1 MGIVFNI
8 DEVFELAEQIERNGG
23 KFYRKAAESAGNEDA
38 RDLLLSLAV
47 MEDEHE
53 ATFKAMR
60 VEVSADEAAPTI
72 YDPEGQSVAYLKA
85 MASGHVFDVSSDPS
99 EGLTGGETLQEILST
114 AIGAEK
120 NSIVFYLGLKDVVPE
135 KLGKDKIDPII
146 KEEMA
151 HITLLVDKV
160 SALG

>member
-1 MGIVFNI
+1 MGIVFNM

-23 KFYRKAAESAGNEDA
+23 KFYRKAAESSRNENA
-38 RDLLLSLAV
+38 SSLLLSLAV

-60 VEVSADEAAPTI
+60 AEVSADEKAPTI

-99 EGLTGGETLQEILST
+99 DKLTGGETLKEIL
-114 AIGAEK
+114 AIAITAEK
-120 NSIVFYLGLKDVVPE
+120 DSIVFYLGIKDVVPE
-135 KLGKDKIDPII
+135 KLGKDQMDGII
-146 KEEMA
+146 KEEMG
-151 HITLLVDKV
+151 HITLLTNKI
-160 SALG
+160 SALA